1 MPSLESSDREGRRS
15 QCRKDHAHRNS
26 GSICDKITS
35 HRRPSDLLG
44 QFTEEEK
51 EDGEIQKFSYWTFT
65 VLLGALLRCYK
76 ARVTSVEYNKVPEK
90 AYVFTFAEL
99 GSF

>member
-1 MPSLESSDREGRRS
+1 ME
-15 QCRKDHAHRNS
+15 KFRNFRTGLS
-26 GSICDKITS
+26 
-35 HRRPSDLLG
+35 RYYL
-44 QFTEEEK
+44 
-51 EDGEIQKFSYWTFT
+51 
-65 VLLGALLRCYK
+65 LLRCYN

>member
-1 MPSLESSDREGRRS
+1 ME
-15 QCRKDHAHRNS
+15 KFRNFRTGLS
-26 GSICDKITS
+26 RYCWGYFLT
-35 HRRPSDLLG
+35 
-44 QFTEEEK
+44 
-51 EDGEIQKFSYWTFT
+51 
-65 VLLGALLRCYK
+65 CYK

>member
-1 MPSLESSDREGRRS
+1 MDIS
-15 QCRKDHAHRNS
+15 
-26 GSICDKITS
+26 
-35 HRRPSDLLG
+35 
-44 QFTEEEK
+44 
-51 EDGEIQKFSYWTFT
+51 SYWTFT
-65 VLLGALLRCYK
+65 VLLGVLLRCYK

>member
-1 MPSLESSDREGRRS
+1 ME
-15 QCRKDHAHRNS
+15 KFRNFRTGLS
-26 GSICDKITS
+26 
-35 HRRPSDLLG
+35 R
-44 QFTEEEK
+44 
-51 EDGEIQKFSYWTFT
+51 Y
-65 VLLGALLRCYK
+65 CYN

>member
-1 MPSLESSDREGRRS
+1 ME
-15 QCRKDHAHRNS
+15 KFRNFRTGLS
-26 GSICDKITS
+26 
-35 HRRPSDLLG
+35 RY
-44 QFTEEEK
+44 
-51 EDGEIQKFSYWTFT
+51 YW
-65 VLLGALLRCYK
+65 GCYN

>member
-1 MPSLESSDREGRRS
+1 MLIS
-15 QCRKDHAHRNS
+15 RKRNPVL
-26 GSICDKITS
+26 CLK
-35 HRRPSDLLG
+35 PLQL
-44 QFTEEEK
+44 EK
-51 EDGEIQKFSYWTFT
+51 EDQIFSYWTFT
-65 VLLGALLRCYK
+65 VLLGVLLRCYK